1 MILELFAGKPY
12 EVIWGC
18 LLVKVTENKDSISQY
33 DIRFSGA
40 IVSAM
45 MGVVMS
51 NELRSNIDI
60 LYHTIGRD
68 MRSLLLV
75 VRFMVLIKYEEW
87 KGSTVMSLFANMVQ
101 RYPDKVVLK
110 SECKNWTFTE
120 VGNFVN

>member
-1 MILELFAGKPY
+1 
-12 EVIWGC
+12 
-18 LLVKVTENKDSISQY
+18 
-33 DIRFSGA
+33 
-40 IVSAM
+40 M
-45 MGVVMS
+45 MWVAMS

-87 KGSTVMSLFANMVQ
+87 KGSTVISLFANMVQ

-120 VGNFVN
+120 VGNFVK

>member
-1 MILELFAGKPY
+1 MIFAMAW
-12 EVIWGC
+12 V
-18 LLVKVTENKDSISQY
+18 
-33 DIRFSGA
+33 A
-40 IVSAM
+40 
-45 MGVVMS
+45 MS

-60 LYHTIGRD
+60 LYNTIGRD

-110 SECKNWTFTE
+110 SECKGWTFTE
-120 VGNFVN
+120 V

>member
-1 MILELFAGKPY
+1 MIFAMAW
-12 EVIWGC
+12 V
-18 LLVKVTENKDSISQY
+18 
-33 DIRFSGA
+33 A
-40 IVSAM
+40 
-45 MGVVMS
+45 MS

-60 LYHTIGRD
+60 LYNTIGRD

-110 SECKNWTFTE
+110 SECKTWTFTE